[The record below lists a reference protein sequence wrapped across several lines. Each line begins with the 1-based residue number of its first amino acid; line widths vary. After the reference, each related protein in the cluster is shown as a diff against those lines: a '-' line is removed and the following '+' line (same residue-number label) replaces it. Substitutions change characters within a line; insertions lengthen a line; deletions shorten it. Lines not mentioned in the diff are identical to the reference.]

1 MEENE
6 SALNKSRLSFLVG
19 YLYDEKMLKSLIG
32 ITTPSYDF
40 TSLTSEIK
48 TSVLQKKCIEGGQLT
63 NLIQTF
69 FN

>member
-1 MEENE
+1 MEKNE

-32 ITTPSYDF
+32 IITPSYDF

-48 TSVLQKKCIEGGQLT
+48 TSVLQK
-63 NLIQTF
+63 NA
-69 FN
+69 